1 MEDGFG
7 GGGCEVEGGVDWRN
21 NINYEKSSVKP
32 NRSNYKTRINMTIST
47 TRLKF
52 HLLLPIFLTLILSC
66 GQMSTDLD
74 FTPTLEV
81 LNEDKVLWNA
91 KPLYLIQL
99 DSVLSDYR
107 ETIPERF
114 RDSIKLKLIVPTPE
128 TSMAT
133 VQEVKIALRKNQI
146 FRLTYVMKK

>member
-1 MEDGFG
+1 
-7 GGGCEVEGGVDWRN
+7 
-21 NINYEKSSVKP
+21 
-32 NRSNYKTRINMTIST
+32 
-47 TRLKF
+47 
-52 HLLLPIFLTLILSC
+52 
-66 GQMSTDLD
+66 MSTDLD